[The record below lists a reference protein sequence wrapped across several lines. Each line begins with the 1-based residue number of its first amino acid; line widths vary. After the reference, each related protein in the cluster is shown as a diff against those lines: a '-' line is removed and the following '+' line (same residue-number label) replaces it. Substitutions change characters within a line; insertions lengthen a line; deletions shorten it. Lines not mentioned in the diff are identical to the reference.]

1 MKMRTIY
8 RALAFALLVFSAG
21 IPVGA
26 TDYVKVSSANGE
38 ATYFALSEKPVVTFA
53 ADKLVLTTA
62 KQTVEYPL
70 TEFRSFE
77 FTNQTTAIA
86 STKEKATGAVFSFGT
101 SLKGE
106 GLPAGSRVI
115 VYAIGGQVVGSG
127 IVSETGTV
135 DIPLGGKTGAFI
147 VKSSSKTFKFIMK

>member
-21 IPVGA
+21 LPVGA

-147 VKSSSKTFKFIMK
+147 VKSSSKTFKFIKK

>member
-1 MKMRTIY
+1 MKIRAIY
-8 RALAFALLVFSAG
+8 RVLAFALLVSSVE
-21 IPVGA
+21 IPASA

-38 ATYFALSEKPVVTFA
+38 ATYFALSEKPVVTFT
-53 ADKLVLTTA
+53 ADKLVLMTA

-86 STKEKATGAVFSFGT
+86 STKAEATGAVFSFGA

-115 VYAIGGQVVGSG
+115 VYTIDGQVTGSG

-135 DIPLGGKTGAFI
+135 DIPLGEQTGVFI
-147 VKSSSKTFKFIMK
+147 VKSSSKTFKFIKK